1 VLFQEEDNPMLV
13 GQTLRDRYYLVRE
26 IGAGAFGRT
35 YQVEDRQYRSNVLCV
50 VKHLQ
55 PQIPAEY
62 KQPEERAEF
71 LRITQDLF
79 RREMEALEK
88 LGKYS
93 GQIPTLLDF
102 FEENDQFYLVQE
114 WIDGKPL
121 SELLPIGTKIT
132 QKEAIA
138 LLIEI
143 LEPLVFCH
151 EEQVVHRDLKPDNI
165 MRRNADSRIEP
176 NKLALIDF
184 GAVKEVSTSVVMNP
198 QVMSRMIG
206 TMGFMPTEQIKGR
219 PCFASDVYAVGMI
232 GVQALTGVSAHWIEE
247 DADTE
252 EVLWRSGTSYDGRA
266 YQCYTTPEFGVVLG
280 RMVKRKQGDRYANAA
295 EALAA
300 LRSLP
305 IPQVTASAPV
315 LSNPAGEAALVPDPV
330 PSMPELPKVPPNPQK
345 FSFEVATVELQTVVK
360 KQPSLWQ
367 KEVRK
372 RELKTRKE
380 NKQAEFVT
388 EDLGN
393 GVKLEMVCIP
403 GGSFT
408 MGSSDNEKDHQPRES
423 PQHLVMVPA
432 FWMGKYP
439 VTQSQY
445 LAIMG
450 KNPSHFQ
457 GGDLPVE
464 LVSWRYAQEFCA
476 RLSEQTGKLYRLP
489 SEAEWEYACRAG
501 TTTPFHFGETISSD
515 LANFDGNYSY
525 GDAPKGK
532 YLQKTSP
539 VGSYKVAN
547 DFGLYDMHGNV
558 WEWCEDLW
566 HENYQGAPIDGSAW
580 IEGDYRTYVLRGG
593 SWDLYPCSCRSA
605 YRLRDNADDQVD
617 DVGFRVVYARARI
630 L

>member
-1 VLFQEEDNPMLV
+1 MAKWEVLFQEEDNPMLV
-13 GQTLRDRYYLVRE
+13 GQTLRDRYHLVRE

-35 YQVEDRQYRSNVLCV
+35 YQAEDRQYRSNVLCV

-62 KQPEERAEF
+62 KKPEERAEF

-165 MRRNADSRIEP
+165 MRRNADSRVEP

-184 GAVKEVSTSVVMNP
+184 GAVKEVSTAIVMNP

-219 PCFASDVYAVGMI
+219 PSFASDVYAVGMI
-232 GVQALTGVSAHWIEE
+232 GVQVLTGVSAHWIEE

-266 YQCYTTPEFGVVLG
+266 YQCYTTPEFGVVLD
-280 RMVKRKQGDRYANAA
+280 RMVKRKQGDRCANAA

-300 LRSLP
+300 LRALP
-305 IPQVTASAPV
+305 VPPVTVPTPV
-315 LSNPAGEAALVPDPV
+315 LSNPALVPDPV
-330 PSMPELPKVPPNPQK
+330 PLMPVLPTVPPNPQK
-345 FSFEVATVELQTVVK
+345 FSFEVAMVQWQTVVE
-360 KQPSLWQ
+360 KQPSGLFGLGQ

-372 RELKTRKE
+372 KELKTRKE
-380 NKQAEFVT
+380 TKQAEFIT

-408 MGSSDNEKDHQPRES
+408 MGSPDMEDGHQPNES

-432 FWMGKYP
+432 FCMGKYP
-439 VTQSQY
+439 VTQNQY

-450 KNPSHFQ
+450 KNPSNFQ

-464 LVSWRYAQEFCA
+464 RVSWRNTQEFCA
-476 RLSEQTGKLYRLP
+476 KLSEQTGKLYRLP

-515 LANFDGNYSY
+515 LANFNGNYSY
-525 GDAPKGK
+525 GNAPKGK
-532 YLQKTSP
+532 YLQKTSL
-539 VGSYKVAN
+539 VGAYKVAN
-547 DFGLYDMHGNV
+547 GFGLYDMHGNV
-558 WEWCEDLW
+558 WEWCEDTW

-580 IEGDYRTYVLRGG
+580 NEDDGTHVLRGG
-593 SWDLYPCSCRSA
+593 SWIDYANNCRSA
-605 YRLRDNADDQVD
+605 NRSRSRIDNQDFSI
-617 DVGFRVVYARARI
+617 GFRVMYA
-630 L
+630 

>member
-1 VLFQEEDNPMLV
+1 VLFQKEDNPMLV
-13 GQTLRDRYYLVRE
+13 GQTLRDRYLLVRE

-35 YQVEDRQYRSNVLCV
+35 YQAEDRQYRSNVLCV

-62 KQPEERAEF
+62 KKPEERAEF

-184 GAVKEVSTSVVMNP
+184 GAVKEVSTAIVMNP

-232 GVQALTGVSAHWIEE
+232 GVQALTGVSAHLIEE

-252 EVLWRSGTSYDGRA
+252 EVLWRSGTSCDGRA
-266 YQCYTTPEFGVVLG
+266 YQCYTTPEFGVVLD

-300 LRSLP
+300 LLALP
-305 IPQVTASAPV
+305 VPQVTVPA

-330 PSMPELPKVPPNPQK
+330 PLMPVLPTVPPNPQK
-345 FSFEVATVELQTVVK
+345 FSFEVARVEWQTVVE
-360 KQPSLWQ
+360 KQPSGLFGLGQ

-372 RELKTRKE
+372 KELKTRKE
-380 NKQAEFVT
+380 TKQAEFIT

-408 MGSSDNEKDHQPRES
+408 MGSPDTEEGHQSSEI
-423 PQHLVMVPA
+423 PQHSVRVTA
-432 FWMGKYP
+432 FCIGKYP
-439 VTQSQY
+439 VTQNQY

-450 KNPSHFQ
+450 KNPSEFP
-457 GGDLPVE
+457 GGDRPVE
-464 LVSWRYAQEFCA
+464 RVRWDDAQEFCA
-476 RLSEQTGKLYRLP
+476 KLSEQTGKLYRLP

-501 TTTPFHFGETISSD
+501 TTTPFHFGKMISSD
-515 LANFDGNYSY
+515 LSNFNGKGGNT
-525 GDAPKGK
+525 PPGK
-532 YLQKTSP
+532 YLHKTSP
-539 VGSYKVAN
+539 VGAYKVAN
-547 DFGLYDMHGNV
+547 NFGLYDMHGNV
-558 WEWCEDLW
+558 WEWCKDKW
-566 HENYQGAPIDGSAW
+566 HDHYAGAPNDGSTW
-580 IEGDYRTYVLRGG
+580 INGSDSESHLVRGG
-593 SWDLYPCSCRSA
+593 AWNLNARFCRSA
-605 YRLRDNADDQVD
+605 YRISLDASIRGFY
-617 DVGFRVVYARARI
+617 VGFRVVRVSS
-630 L
+630 